1 MIRTN
6 EADLIQIALVGEVC
20 APRRAGGIPY
30 QIAGDGQPV
39 VLPGMG
45 GIVYNVRVG
54 DRAFG
59 WAADHLEPGV
69 SIRHPNEE
77 ERAALHIF
85 ACIGNEARVIS
96 GDAKGERGV
105 VTGKHGGVAHVLV
118 DFAPNA
124 LEKMC
129 IGDKVLVKGHGRGLV
144 LLDHPAI
151 KVMNLSPRL
160 LAVLNARSGESGTL
174 SVPVA
179 AIVPPQ
185 LMGSGSGRFAE
196 QGDYDIMTLDRAFLA
211 EHGLSNLR
219 LGDLVALA
227 DQDNTFGRGYRKGAI
242 SIGVV
247 SHGDS
252 VLVGHGPGITTLFA
266 CATPQIVPELNKD
279 ANIARYLAL
288 VA

>member
-6 EADLIQIALVGEVC
+6 ETDLIQIALVGEVC
-20 APRRAGGIPY
+20 APRHAGVIPY
-30 QIAGDGQPV
+30 KITGDGKPV

-85 ACIGNEARVIS
+85 ACIGNEARVVS

-118 DFAPNA
+118 DLAPEV

-129 IGDKVLVKGHGRGLV
+129 IGDKVLVKAHGRGMALT
-144 LLDHPAI
+144 DYPDI

-160 LAVLNARSGESGTL
+160 LTVMNMRSGDAGTL
-174 SVPVA
+174 VVPVA
-179 AIVPPQ
+179 AQVPPQ

-196 QGDYDIMTLDRAFLA
+196 QGDYDIMTLDREFLS

-219 LGDLVALA
+219 LGDIVALA
-227 DQDNTFGRGYRKGAI
+227 DQDNTYGRGYRRGAI

-252 VLVGHGPGITTLFA
+252 ILSGHGPGITTLLA
-266 CATPQIVPELNKD
+266 SAKPAIVPEID
-279 ANIARYLAL
+279 PGANVARYLGL
-288 VA
+288 VK

>member
-1 MIRTN
+1 MIKTN

-20 APRRAGGIPY
+20 PPRHAGIMPY
-30 QIAGDGQPV
+30 KITGDGKPV

-118 DFAPNA
+118 DLAPDV
-124 LEKMC
+124 LEKMS
-129 IGDKVLVKGHGRGLV
+129 IGDKVLVKAHGRGLV
-144 LLDHPAI
+144 LSDHPDI

-160 LAVLNARSGESGTL
+160 LAAMNVRPGEAGTL
-174 SVPVA
+174 IVPVA
-179 AIVPPQ
+179 ATVPAQ

-196 QGDYDIMTLDRAFLA
+196 QGDYDVMTLDREFLA
-211 EHGLSNLR
+211 EHGLSDLR
-219 LGDLVALA
+219 LGDIVALA
-227 DQDNTFGRGYRKGAI
+227 DQDNTFGRGYRRGAI

-252 VLVGHGPGITTLFA
+252 VMAGHGPGITTLLA
-266 CATPQIVPELNKD
+266 CSTPQIVPELNKG
-279 ANIARYLAL
+279 ANIALYLGL
-288 VA
+288 

>member
-1 MIRTN
+1 MIKTN

-20 APRRAGGIPY
+20 PPRHAGRIPY
-30 QIAGDGQPV
+30 QITGTGQPV

-59 WAADHLEPGV
+59 WAADHLEPSV

-85 ACIGNEARVIS
+85 ACIGNEARVVS
-96 GDAKGERGV
+96 GDAKGEKGT

-118 DFAPNA
+118 DLAPEV
-124 LEKMC
+124 LEKMS
-129 IGDKVLVKGHGRGLV
+129 IGDKVLVKAHGRGLI
-144 LLDHPAI
+144 LSDHPDI

-160 LAVLNARSGESGTL
+160 LAAMNARTGEGGTL
-174 SVPVA
+174 IVPVA
-179 AIVPPQ
+179 ATIPAQ

-196 QGDYDIMTLDRAFLA
+196 QGDYDIMTLDREFLA
-211 EHGLSNLR
+211 EHGLCDLR
-219 LGDLVALA
+219 LGDIVALA
-227 DQDNTFGRGYRKGAI
+227 DQDNTFGRGYRRGAI

-252 VLVGHGPGITTLFA
+252 VMAGHGPGITTLLA
-266 CATPQIVPELNKD
+266 CSTPQIVPELNKG
-279 ANIARYLAL
+279 ANIARYLGL
-288 VA
+288 